1 MRLLV
6 KTRPTRLPTPDPR
19 SKPKFDVARHRR
31 SKGHYTTAL
40 RLAGVE
46 IFGENHALED
56 VNLDVESDE
65 LVVIVGPSGDSKST
79 PPLSTGLEKPRR
91 FQTKGSLNDHLGRHE
106 SVASANLAVQ

>member
-40 RLAGVE
+40 RLAGVKKSLAKTKYWT
-46 IFGENHALED
+46 GKAAALSNE
-56 VNLDVESDE
+56 
-65 LVVIVGPSGDSKST
+65 
-79 PPLSTGLEKPRR
+79 R
-91 FQTKGSLNDHLGRHE
+91 
-106 SVASANLAVQ
+106 